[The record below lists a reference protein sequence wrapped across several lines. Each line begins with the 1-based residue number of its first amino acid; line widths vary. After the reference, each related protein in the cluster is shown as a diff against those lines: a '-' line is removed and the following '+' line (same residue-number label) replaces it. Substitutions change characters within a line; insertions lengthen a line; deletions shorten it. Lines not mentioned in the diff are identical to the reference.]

1 MYNTICCD
9 LHGDLGQQRAEE
21 INEPCAQ
28 RSWCWVGSAMDG
40 DYHATW
46 EVTEFI
52 LSLRLQT
59 SGRRKQWLLAFA
71 HTGRSLINAYVWTK
85 EVSQFSEPQSGKT
98 SLLL

>member
-1 MYNTICCD
+1 
-9 LHGDLGQQRAEE
+9 
-21 INEPCAQ
+21 
-28 RSWCWVGSAMDG
+28 MDG

-71 HTGRSLINAYVWTK
+71 LIIKHIRKYREGKRSRCPPCLGLFFALDPEFHCKCVARGYYIHTYIYTH
-85 EVSQFSEPQSGKT
+85 
-98 SLLL
+98 